1 MINKKLKMFLKLSF
15 IWIIMI
21 YLENKY
27 SFPSRTIFKLN
38 SEQNASLKRLKVK
51 KHKNILPIDIF
62 VNKTKHSIEM
72 SQMKNRSSFPNNRY
86 QRKGVIH
93 KDLQDLRQSSSGV
106 GEMGSPVRNN
116 HGINFNF

>member
-1 MINKKLKMFLKLSF
+1 MINKKFKMFLKLSF

-27 SFPSRTIFKLN
+27 SFSSRTIFKLN
-38 SEQNASLKRLKVK
+38 SEQNASMKILKVK

-72 SQMKNRSSFPNNRY
+72 SQMKNRFSFPNNRH

-93 KDLQDLRQSSSGV
+93 KELQDLRQSSSGV

-116 HGINFNF
+116 HWINFNF